1 MFHADLGTSSII
13 CKWQGKCIIAR
24 WIYMWTSLK
33 HILQCIGYNADVY
46 NGHSFR
52 IGAATTAASVHME
65 DHLIKVLGRWSSDTY
80 CRYIRTPDSVL
91 RDAQISMSTVDINRL
106 FATCLVRLC
115 GTGKLSYVYYDLCY
129 VY

>member
-1 MFHADLGTSSII
+1 MFHAVLGTTTFI
-13 CKWQGKCIIAR
+13 CNDKGNALSRDEFICE
-24 WIYMWTSLK
+24 LK

-52 IGAATTAASVHME
+52 IGAATAAASVHME

-91 RDAQISMSTVDINRL
+91 KRLAPEIFSSTAQDAII
-106 FATCLVRLC
+106 
-115 GTGKLSYVYYDLCY
+115 YY
-129 VY
+129 